1 MNPEKIKQVAVGG
14 SAVAMA
20 IAMALQTFVFG
31 QSDIQVLKE
40 QVTQLTERLAKLE
53 VPKARD

>member
-40 QVTQLTERLAKLE
+40 QVTQLRERLAKLE

>member
-1 MNPEKIKQVAVGG
+1 MNHDKIKQIAVGG

-31 QSDIQVLKE
+31 QSDIQVLKAE
-40 QVTQLTERLAKLE
+40 VAQLSKRVIKLE
-53 VPKARD
+53 EPQNRE